1 MAKKIERVRNS
12 CDLVQSLKIKGK
24 ITYIQRYYG
33 WLPMRNI
40 KMFKKKKAETLYQSL
55 LLIIYRVKAS
65 QFINNVM

>member
-1 MAKKIERVRNS
+1 MAKKIERARNS
-12 CDLVQSLKIKGK
+12 CDLVQSLENTGK
-24 ITYIQRYYG
+24 ITNIQKFYG

-40 KMFKKKKAETLYQSL
+40 KMFKKKQAETLYQSL